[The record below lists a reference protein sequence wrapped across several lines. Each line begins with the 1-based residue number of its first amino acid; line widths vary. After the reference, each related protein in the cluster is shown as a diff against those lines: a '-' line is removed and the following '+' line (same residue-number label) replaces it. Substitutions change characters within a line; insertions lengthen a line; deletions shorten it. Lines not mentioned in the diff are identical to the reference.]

1 VLCGRTTSSCGPT
14 ARATGE
20 AYKRP
25 PSGQTS
31 STVRSIYF
39 VRAMNR
45 LCTVCET
52 FVDMDCHTIPSAL
65 LIHPVEVNEPPLFFD
80 PRAVQPRWTTS
91 VGRGRAIARCTSL
104 GLICDMPRPCPW
116 TSPTA
121 ESSNSRYFACA
132 EYRYPISHNSSS
144 VTLLPGTR

>member
-1 VLCGRTTSSCGPT
+1 MWQDDFELWPNSTGYRGSLQKAAKWADIINGRQQETTSRQLYSLCG
-14 ARATGE
+14 
-20 AYKRP
+20 K
-25 PSGQTS
+25 
-31 STVRSIYF
+31 
-39 VRAMNR
+39 AMYIMQDI
-45 LCTVCET
+45 T
-52 FVDMDCHTIPSAL
+52 
-65 LIHPVEVNEPPLFFD
+65 PVKVNEPPLFFD
-80 PRAVQPRWTTS
+80 VRALQPRWTMS

-132 EYRYPISHNSSS
+132 EYMYPVRHNSSS